1 MDTQSLHGGEL
12 VIASVHLRWTC
23 GDSACVPGLAPVCA
37 GMDLKQIEANQRR
50 TVTQMKAW
58 PEWESFPIDHAP
70 LLEEEPMRH
79 IHGQHRPEHSGSPI
93 AALTR
98 NRVVSPIAR
107 ATGTC
112 LQCAGR
118 HFRGAISSNWR
129 RGRARVWRRVLN
141 QWVLKVWS
149 TRFSGG
155 GCIESPDKARLN
167 RPPPVS

>member
-1 MDTQSLHGGEL
+1 
-12 VIASVHLRWTC
+12 
-23 GDSACVPGLAPVCA
+23 
-37 GMDLKQIEANQRR
+37 MDLKRVEANQSR

-129 RGRARVWRRVLN
+129 RGRARVWRRGFKRYVHLVTKFRLSK
-141 QWVLKVWS
+141 QAFCDKS
-149 TRFSGG
+149 TRWDSIYPRRISQLRIVEFQRADGMAG
-155 GCIESPDKARLN
+155 
-167 RPPPVS
+167 